1 MIANGTL
8 VTQIKKPSYSLWGPG
23 AHQLPIH
30 PVSKSEQ
37 FSVSAAMQT
46 ENKVPVAVFDGTN
59 FHGWKLRMTLVPD
72 EKNVWSVVG
81 SGSSTATTITAN
93 ATSGTVGQHS
103 KDVKARRLITSGQ
116 TDDHVCHVME

>member
-1 MIANGTL
+1 
-8 VTQIKKPSYSLWGPG
+8 
-23 AHQLPIH
+23 
-30 PVSKSEQ
+30 
-37 FSVSAAMQT
+37 MQT